1 VELDAQE
8 VAGLRVSLSRST
20 WPASSKSPAAIKSSP
35 RRCLVSSAL
44 DGVSG
49 GPTLSHRG
57 VIKDL
62 PLLLIIVKLVFSE
75 REVVRPPGLDIGVSA
90 FLDLL

>member
-1 VELDAQE
+1 
-8 VAGLRVSLSRST
+8 
-20 WPASSKSPAAIKSSP
+20 
-35 RRCLVSSAL
+35 
-44 DGVSG
+44 
-49 GPTLSHRG
+49 